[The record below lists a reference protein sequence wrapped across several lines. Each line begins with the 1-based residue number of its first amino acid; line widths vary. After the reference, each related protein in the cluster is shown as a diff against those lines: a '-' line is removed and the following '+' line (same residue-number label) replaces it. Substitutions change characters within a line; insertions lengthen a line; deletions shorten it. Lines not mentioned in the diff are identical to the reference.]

1 MKEKLILTSTPATRT
16 IPRKK
21 GTKRRSM
28 SLDFQLPRTPIIP
41 GLCQKCA
48 SRARGRQPGGDS
60 SDSPDLPWC
69 PHGAGLSGLDVSTAS
84 PTMNSRLL
92 LLPNPRGA
100 MKAVASKHLKKI
112 L

>member
-1 MKEKLILTSTPATRT
+1 MKEKLILTSPPATRT
-16 IPRKK
+16 IPRKVK
-21 GTKRRSM
+21 KRRSM
-28 SLDFQLPRTPIIP
+28 SLGFQLPKTPIIP

-48 SRARGRQPGGDS
+48 SRARGRQPGE
-60 SDSPDLPWC
+60 DSPILPWC

-84 PTMNSRLL
+84 PTMTSRLL
-92 LLPNPRGA
+92 QLQNPRGA

>member
-16 IPRKK
+16 IPRKVK
-21 GTKRRSM
+21 KRRSM
-28 SLDFQLPRTPIIP
+28 SLGFQLPKTPIIP

-84 PTMNSRLL
+84 PTMTSRLL
-92 LLPNPRGA
+92 LLQDPRGA
-100 MKAVASKHLKKI
+100 MEAVASKHLKKI

>member
-1 MKEKLILTSTPATRT
+1 MKEKSILTSTPATRT

-48 SRARGRQPGGDS
+48 SRARGRQPGE
-60 SDSPDLPWC
+60 DSPILPWC

-92 LLPNPRGA
+92 LLQNPRGA